1 MMIAISTLI
10 LLAGVVD
17 DLRSRKVHNKLVLVL
32 ALIGAAATLFVSG
45 PQGLLWGL
53 LAASCAIILCLPLV
67 VTHILGAGDMKLLA
81 AFGLTV
87 QWNSVLWVV
96 VYSLFWGALLGV
108 FRSIL
113 RGEGKLLLQNTLKIA
128 GRQNIEA
135 QTLQKIPYTVA
146 LLFGWLTHISLVQV
160 TGGSL

>member
-1 MMIAISTLI
+1 MIAVSTLI

-17 DLRSRKVHNKLVLVL
+17 DLRSRKVHNKLVVVL
-32 ALIGAAATLFVSG
+32 AAIGAAATLFVSG

-53 LAASCAIILCLPLV
+53 LAATCAIAICIPLV
-67 VTHILGAGDMKLLA
+67 ITNVLGAGDMKLLA

-87 QWNSVLWVV
+87 QWSSVLWVV

-113 RGEGKLLLQNTLKIA
+113 RGEGLLLLKNTLKLV

-135 QTLQKIPYTVA
+135 QTLQKVPYTVA
-146 LLFGWLTHISLVQV
+146 LLFGWLTHIALVQA

>member
-1 MMIAISTLI
+1 MIVVSTLI

-17 DLRSRKVHNKLVLVL
+17 DIRTRKVHNKLVLIL
-32 ALIGAAATLFVSG
+32 AGVGAGATLFMMG

-53 LAASCAIILCLPLV
+53 LAAVCAILLCLPLV
-67 VTHILGAGDMKLLA
+67 FTKVLGAGDMKLLA

-87 QWNSVLWVV
+87 QWQTVMWVV
-96 VYSLFWGALLGV
+96 VYSLLWGALLGI

-113 RGEGKLLLQNTLKIA
+113 RGEGLLLLQNTLKIA

-135 QTLQKIPYTVA
+135 NTLQKIPYTVA
-146 LLFGWLTHISLVQV
+146 LLFGWLTHITLVQA